1 MCVSYT
7 SFLSLIYTCIFFNSL
22 LSRAT
27 KKGRT
32 VLVRICQV
40 ISPSVGYDNLHAQ
53 EFLFV
58 KILRFRLLSLQFL
71 PDFVFQRVNERFKSF
86 SFMLNYILLNENLL
100 TTSYMHSCIIFQGS
114 ILQAFV
120 KFPDII

>member
-86 SFMLNYILLNENLL
+86 AFMLNYILRNENLI
-100 TTSYMHSCIIFQGS
+100 TTSYMHLVIIIQGS